1 MSAAALGLW
10 YELKASRLLRSGLW
24 MSLAGVVGGGLG
36 YVFQVLMGRLLS
48 PADFALFSAVM
59 ALGMFAASPLSALT
73 MLVARQVASL
83 VSFGYKGQLR
93 PLRY

>member
-10 YELKASRLLRSGLW
+10 EEVRGSRLLRAGLW
-24 MSLAGVVGGGLG
+24 MSLAGVVGGALG

-73 MLVARQVASL
+73 MLVARQVA
-83 VSFGYKGQLR
+83 
-93 PLRY
+93 